1 MNKLEVNIFNKE
13 IAFGLTPFETI
24 YFENKSPHFLKEH
37 YIRLKRAC
45 RALKIL
51 FSLSF
56 ENFHSIIVDY
66 LDDQEVYS
74 GVLKVIVLNGDLH
87 FNIRQPSYTKEKYN
101 EGFKLILANAI
112 RDENNIL
119 NYFKTFNYGINYI
132 EDIRAK
138 NKGYDGSLFL
148 NSKNQVCETNY
159 ANIFFREGK
168 FIYTPHLSTGLLRGI
183 MREQVIKYAKN
194 NGYKVKKA
202 FISLEDLRN
211 FEECFI
217 TNSVAGIFPVRKI
230 EGRLTTFSLKSKMDS
245 YQLFE
250 FNDNSFCQQIN
261 NEGYFKR
268 EWNK

>member
-1 MNKLEVNIFNKE
+1 MNKLVINIFNKE

-37 YIRLKRAC
+37 YVRLKRAC
-45 RALKIL
+45 RVLKIL

-66 LDDQEVYS
+66 LTNQEVYS
-74 GVLKVIVLNGDLH
+74 GVIKVVVLNGELH
-87 FNIRQPSYTKEKYN
+87 FNIRQPSYIKKKYN
-101 EGFKLILANAI
+101 EGFNFIVSNAI
-112 RDENNIL
+112 RDEKNIL

-132 EDIRAK
+132 EDFRAK
-138 NKGYDGSLFL
+138 SKGYDGSLFL
-148 NSKNQVCETNY
+148 NSKKQICETNY

-168 FIYTPHLSTGLLRGI
+168 FIYTPHLSTGLLKGI
-183 MREQVIKYAKN
+183 MRDQVIKYAKD
-194 NGYKVKKA
+194 NGYKVEKT
-202 FISLEDLRN
+202 FINLEDLRN

-230 EGRLTTFSLKSKMDS
+230 EERLSNRDS
-245 YQLFE
+245 YQFFE

-261 NEGYFKR
+261 KERYFER